1 MPLKRIC
8 LYCRAQD
15 AIFLAI
21 LRHFDR
27 TDFLFLWYDQFGFEF
42 CNTQWEGVVKGKL
55 PLKDDTAR
63 VLEYVRLYIN
73 ERNGVAPSMREIANG
88 CFISVSQVATHLEIL
103 EAYGVIR
110 RTPGRARAIWLLNTE
125 QTQE

>member
-27 TDFLFLWYDQFGFEF
+27 TYFLFLWYDQFAFEF
-42 CNTQWEGVVKGKL
+42 CNTQREGVVQRKL
-55 PLKDDTAR
+55 PLKEDTAR
-63 VLEYVRLYIN
+63 VLEYVRLYIS

-110 RTPGRARAIWLLNTE
+110 RTPGRARAIWLLNHDQTE
-125 QTQE
+125 E